1 MRLRASAFLL
11 PLLGALGAVVA
22 PGLAEAGAP
31 TIPEA
36 FQGHWEEER
45 RFCASPTD
53 ATLTLSAS
61 ALKGWEATGAVTE
74 VEDVG
79 PRAIVITATFDG
91 EGQTWTSSDRYEL
104 SSDGSTLTT
113 TNEKFTFQRFRC
125 PKG

>member
-1 MRLRASAFLL
+1 MRLRASALLL
-11 PLLGALGAVVA
+11 PLVFLAGS
-22 PGLAEAGAP
+22 GLAHAAAP

-45 RFCASPTD
+45 RFCASPSD
-53 ATLTLSAS
+53 ATLTLTAT
-61 ALKGWEATGAVTE
+61 ALKGWEATGAVTG

-79 PRAIVITATFDG
+79 PRAIVITASFDG

-104 SSDGSTLTT
+104 SGDGSTLTT